1 MKYITKSMN
10 IKHTMKISTF
20 AAFQQPYPKYI
31 FISITPKIKIL
42 QEFLLFIR
50 KEFKALSSKQIKCW
64 PA

>member
-31 FISITPKIKIL
+31 FISVTPKIKIL
-42 QEFLLFIR
+42 Q
-50 KEFKALSSKQIKCW
+50 
-64 PA
+64 